1 MDINLCICTR
11 VPLRIRVCEGLSACD
26 AEMCHVHAPC
36 LKFREIPFDIAVVQH
51 RAYKMLHID
60 WPGLGFGGPH
70 SISEFAYH
78 LVFL

>member
-1 MDINLCICTR
+1 MS
-11 VPLRIRVCEGLSACD
+11 IRVCEGLSACD
-26 AEMCHVHAPC
+26 AEMCHVHPAF

-51 RAYKMLHID
+51 RAMLHID

-78 LVFL
+78 FVFL